1 MGALMNERTIELINA
16 EIDGVLNGPDRAELN
31 RLLLADPAVRELRDQ
46 LRQACAALDAV
57 EPEDIP
63 ADLHA
68 SIMAALPGSAVQDQE
83 PARAGRYGKPVF
95 RYAAAFAGGLLV
107 SALAFHFSGTGSP
120 GLGTHELAGTLAPA
134 SVHTLRIDLPQ
145 VQGQVAL
152 SGSAEAP
159 LLVTRLAATAPV
171 QLIASLDGKEVRL
184 DDFVAPQSA
193 PVQLSAG
200 LGASASAVPL
210 VKVTLIDMASGTV
223 LLTAVLSPNV
233 PDGK

>member
-1 MGALMNERTIELINA
+1 MGALMNDRTIELINA
-16 EIDGVLNGPDRAELN
+16 EIDGVLTGPDRAELN
-31 RLLLADPAVRELRDQ
+31 RLLLADPAIRELRGQ
-46 LRQACAALDAV
+46 LRQTCAALDA
-57 EPEDIP
+57 IAP
-63 ADLHA
+63 ADVPSDLHV
-68 SIMAALPGSAVQDQE
+68 SIMAALPGNPGHFDELAHT
-83 PARAGRYGKPVF
+83 GRYGKPVL

-134 SVHTLRIDLPQ
+134 SVHTVRIDLPQ
-145 VQGQVAL
+145 VKGQVAL
-152 SGSAEAP
+152 DGSAEAP
-159 LLVTRLAATAPV
+159 LVVTRLAATAPV

-200 LGASASAVPL
+200 LGKPESAVPL
-210 VKVTLIDMASGTV
+210 VKITLLDMASGSV

-233 PDGK
+233 PN